1 MDSLLEYLPL
11 LAQGT
16 LVTVKLTLYSACL
29 ALPLAFLF
37 GTALLSRN
45 LLFRWASRV
54 YMAVFQGTSL
64 VIQLFWVYY
73 VFPMFGLTLDP
84 FTVAVL
90 VFGLNLG
97 SYGADVVRGAL
108 QAVPSGQFDAAT
120 ALSFS
125 QWQRFRIVILP
136 QALKLM
142 ILPFATLLIV
152 LLKATS
158 LASLV
163 TIRELTFNGEFLR
176 AATGNTALILFLVM
190 LIYYTL
196 STAITFSAEWLNNT
210 ATRTSSTRNAGRPLN
225 SAGQPGSAV

>member
-1 MDSLLEYLPL
+1 
-11 LAQGT
+11 
-16 LVTVKLTLYSACL
+16 
-29 ALPLAFLF
+29 
-37 GTALLSRN
+37 
-45 LLFRWASRV
+45 
-54 YMAVFQGTSL
+54 MAVFQGTSL